1 MKFVQRLGLAIG
13 ALMWVVSCGGSKTTS
28 GGAGNG
34 EQTGSDAGT
43 VTPAGP
49 TAASTGIGPIPVAAS
64 EEKTVCIIKNLGN
77 AEDLVATSFVT
88 DLAPGSH
95 HLIVYRSTAT
105 AEQLTPT
112 ACSPFQ
118 GILQGD
124 VPLVIVTREHLEYD
138 LPKGVGVPLAPNQML
153 KIEAHYINATATA
166 IQGQGTVAIHGQ
178 TAAATGP
185 YQAADVGLWGTTQI
199 SVPARGTFTTPTN
212 FQAGA
217 AGMNIFALTTHEH
230 HLGTEVKV
238 WSSAAKGDTA
248 DQVADDKDWGS
259 PLLEQFNPP
268 LAQDGTKG
276 LSYQCSWSNTTDQ
289 AVSFGESALNEMCF
303 VIFYYYPSH
312 GTDLCLDGSCM
323 GRTQ

>member
-1 MKFVQRLGLAIG
+1 MKLLSRLGLAAC
-13 ALMWVVSCGGSKTTS
+13 ALTWMVSCGGSKTGNGSTGNGAQS
-28 GGAGNG
+28 GGDG
-34 EQTGSDAGT
+34 GT

-49 TAASTGIGPIPVAAS
+49 TAASTGIGPIPIAAS
-64 EEKTVCIIKNLGN
+64 EEKTVCIIKRLGN
-77 AEDLVATSFVT
+77 ADDLVATSFVT

-95 HLIVYRSTAT
+95 HLIVYRSTET
-105 AEQLTPT
+105 AEQLTPF

-118 GILQGD
+118 GILKGD

-138 LPKGVGVPLAPNQML
+138 LPKGVGVPLAANQML
-153 KIEAHYINATATA
+153 KIEAHYINATGTA
-166 IQGQGTVAIHGQ
+166 IQGSANVGIHGK
-178 TAAATGP
+178 TAAETGP

-199 SVPARGTFTTPTN
+199 NVPARGTLTSPTQ

-217 AGMNIFALTTHEH
+217 PGTNIFALTTHEH

-238 WSSAAKGDTA
+238 WSSAKAGDTS

-259 PLLEQFNPP
+259 PALEQFDPP

-289 AVSFGESALNEMCF
+289 PVTFGESALNEMCF